1 MKEYSSMPIDMY
13 VEELSSKNAVPGGGG
28 TSALVG
34 ALGTALTD
42 MVGNL
47 TVGKKKYAAVED
59 EIQKIMA
66 ETDKIKAELLS
77 LIDKDPVVFE
87 PLSKAYGLPSGTPEE
102 AALKAEVL
110 EKCLH
115 EAASVPIAVMDCCAE
130 GIELT
135 ARIAEIGSP
144 LVVSDAG
151 CAVLLLKA
159 AMEGAALNVLVNTKF
174 MKDREYAAQL
184 NSDAARFIAEFGDK
198 ADAVYDK
205 IYGRLLRSSVQ

>member
-1 MKEYSSMPIDMY
+1 MKEYSSMPIDTY

-59 EIQKIMA
+59 EIKKIMA

-87 PLSKAYGLPSGTPEE
+87 PL
-102 AALKAEVL
+102 
-110 EKCLH
+110 
-115 EAASVPIAVMDCCAE
+115 
-130 GIELT
+130 
-135 ARIAEIGSP
+135 
-144 LVVSDAG
+144 
-151 CAVLLLKA
+151 
-159 AMEGAALNVLVNTKF
+159 
-174 MKDREYAAQL
+174 
-184 NSDAARFIAEFGDK
+184 
-198 ADAVYDK
+198 
-205 IYGRLLRSSVQ
+205 